1 MHTSGKKKHWKLQC
15 KRIIELIICFKDGIP
30 FSYFSRDKFRK
41 TLRIFSR
48 VFNHFT
54 KNISAIISNGKGSLC
69 FIPQTPEIR
78 PTQQVIQKILMQILQ
93 HSSTITKYHILCCRQ
108 ELQHYKPIQTIFKT
122 KCTFMQICS
131 SDSVWSAI
139 LNLIIRFLFPK

>member
-1 MHTSGKKKHWKLQC
+1 MHTSGKKKYWKLQC

-54 KNISAIISNGKGSLC
+54 KNISAIISNGKGSLS

-78 PTQQVIQKILMQILQ
+78 PTQQVIQKILMQIFFNILRRLQ
-93 HSSTITKYHILCCRQ
+93 NITYFAVAKGFSITNRYKLYLKQNVLLCKFVARIPF
-108 ELQHYKPIQTIFKT
+108 E
-122 KCTFMQICS
+122 
-131 SDSVWSAI
+131 V
-139 LNLIIRFLFPK
+139 R

>member
-1 MHTSGKKKHWKLQC
+1 MHTSGKKKYWKLQC
-15 KRIIELIICFKDGIP
+15 KCIIELIICFKDGIP

-78 PTQQVIQKILMQILQ
+78 PTQQVIQKIFDANFATFFDDYKISHTLLSPRASALQ
-93 HSSTITKYHILCCRQ
+93 TDTNYI
-108 ELQHYKPIQTIFKT
+108 
-122 KCTFMQICS
+122 
-131 SDSVWSAI
+131 
-139 LNLIIRFLFPK
+139 

>member
-1 MHTSGKKKHWKLQC
+1 MHTSGKKKYWKLQC

-54 KNISAIISNGKGSLC
+54 KNISAIISNSKGSLC
-69 FIPQTPEIR
+69 FIPQTPEMSN
-78 PTQQVIQKILMQILQ
+78 TTSYTKDFDANFATFFDDYKISHTLLSPRASALQ
-93 HSSTITKYHILCCRQ
+93 TDTNYI
-108 ELQHYKPIQTIFKT
+108 
-122 KCTFMQICS
+122 
-131 SDSVWSAI
+131 
-139 LNLIIRFLFPK
+139 